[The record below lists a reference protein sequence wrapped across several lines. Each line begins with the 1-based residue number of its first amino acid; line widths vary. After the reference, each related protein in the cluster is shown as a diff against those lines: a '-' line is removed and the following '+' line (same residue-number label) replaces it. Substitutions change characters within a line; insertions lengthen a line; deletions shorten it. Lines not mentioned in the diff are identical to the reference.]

1 MSARNAVAFEATT
14 EEEMRRPGAYQFV
27 IAERDGSPIGINH
40 ACPCACGRISFMAF
54 AGHKWASPR
63 DTWTVEGEWPKVTCS
78 PSIGI
83 HPQTNGA
90 YHWHGFLKD
99 GVFKEE

>member
-1 MSARNAVAFEATT
+1 
-14 EEEMRRPGAYQFV
+14 
-27 IAERDGSPIGINH
+27 
-40 ACPCACGRISFMAF
+40 MAF